1 MPRNIILPHR
11 HSTMALIGLHWD
23 IYAVSGTSPVSTMLF
38 HFFNFPLSGVTSGSV
53 GFSFRHLTSPC
64 VSP

>member
-23 IYAVSGTSPVSTMLF
+23 IYAVSGTSPADKIPGT
-38 HFFNFPLSGVTSGSV
+38 NRGDGVRQQGGQS
-53 GFSFRHLTSPC
+53 
-64 VSP
+64 